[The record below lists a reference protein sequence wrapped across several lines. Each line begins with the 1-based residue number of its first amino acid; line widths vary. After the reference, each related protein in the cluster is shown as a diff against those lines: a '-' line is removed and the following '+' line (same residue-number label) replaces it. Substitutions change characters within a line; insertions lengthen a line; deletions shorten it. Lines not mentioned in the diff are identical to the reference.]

1 MNYDESTKLAQI
13 NEEAPASCPVHD
25 AAPARTASNQSWWP
39 QRLNL
44 RVLAKNPPAINPL
57 GAEFDYADAF
67 NALDLAQ
74 VKQDISELL
83 TTSQDFWPA
92 DFGHYGPLMIRMA
105 WHSAGTY
112 RIQDG
117 RGGAG
122 SGQQRFAPLNSW
134 PDNVGLDK
142 ARRLLWPVKKK
153 YGASLSWA
161 DLMVLAGNVALES
174 MGFKTIGFAGGR
186 SDAWEPDDDVYWGPE
201 QEWLADQRY
210 RGERDLENPL
220 AAVQMGLIYVNPEG
234 PNGNSDPLS
243 AAFDIRET
251 FKRMAMDDAETVAL
265 IAGGHSFGKTHGA
278 GDAAMV
284 GPEPE
289 AAPMEQLGL
298 GWRSTFG
305 SGKGA
310 DAMGS
315 GLEVTW
321 TKTPAKYSHD
331 FFEHLFGFEWEQVA
345 SPAGATQW
353 QPTNG
358 AGAGLIPGP
367 APDSPRRVPT
377 MLTTDLSLRFDPIY
391 GPISRR
397 FLDHPEEFDDAFA
410 KAWFKLTH
418 RDLGPVSRY
427 QGAEV
432 PTQEF
437 LWQDPLP
444 PAVGDPLTDAEIEA
458 LKAKI
463 AGSGLSVS
471 QLVKTAWAS
480 AASYRSSDRRG
491 GANGAR
497 VRLEPQR
504 GWAVN
509 EPELI
514 GAVLEVLE
522 GVRDGSNASLAD
534 VIVLAG
540 NVGVEQAAKAAGFDV
555 RVPFSPGRVDATQE
569 QTDVE
574 ADSYLEPAADGFRN
588 FEGPDAHLPAEFAL
602 VDRANQLGL
611 SAPQMTVLVGGLR
624 VLGANTQGST
634 AGVLTDR
641 VGTLSNDFF
650 VNLLDLETTWVASDS
665 QSRTFAG
672 RKAGQHWTAT
682 RADLV
687 FGSNA
692 ELRAVAEV
700 YAADDA
706 TGKFVADFV
715 EAWVKV
721 MDNDRF
727 DLHR

>member
-1 MNYDESTKLAQI
+1 M
-13 NEEAPASCPVHD
+13 
-25 AAPARTASNQSWWP
+25 
-39 QRLNL
+39 
-44 RVLAKNPPAINPL
+44 
-57 GAEFDYADAF
+57 
-67 NALDLAQ
+67 
-74 VKQDISELL
+74 
-83 TTSQDFWPA
+83 
-92 DFGHYGPLMIRMA
+92 
-105 WHSAGTY
+105 
-112 RIQDG
+112 
-117 RGGAG
+117 
-122 SGQQRFAPLNSW
+122 
-134 PDNVGLDK
+134 
-142 ARRLLWPVKKK
+142 
-153 YGASLSWA
+153 
-161 DLMVLAGNVALES
+161 
-174 MGFKTIGFAGGR
+174 
-186 SDAWEPDDDVYWGPE
+186 
-201 QEWLADQRY
+201 
-210 RGERDLENPL
+210 
-220 AAVQMGLIYVNPEG
+220 
-234 PNGNSDPLS
+234 
-243 AAFDIRET
+243 
-251 FKRMAMDDAETVAL
+251 
-265 IAGGHSFGKTHGA
+265 
-278 GDAAMV
+278 
-284 GPEPE
+284 
-289 AAPMEQLGL
+289 
-298 GWRSTFG
+298 
-305 SGKGA
+305 
-310 DAMGS
+310 
-315 GLEVTW
+315 
-321 TKTPAKYSHD
+321 
-331 FFEHLFGFEWEQVA
+331 
-345 SPAGATQW
+345 
-353 QPTNG
+353 
-358 AGAGLIPGP
+358 
-367 APDSPRRVPT
+367 
-377 MLTTDLSLRFDPIY
+377 
-391 GPISRR
+391 
-397 FLDHPEEFDDAFA
+397 
-410 KAWFKLTH
+410 
-418 RDLGPVSRY
+418 SRY

-444 PAVGDPLTDAEIEA
+444 PAVGDPLDDAEIEA